1 MRIHRR
7 QFLKYC
13 MGSAAALGLPL
24 TVIGKLENAF
34 ADDTVELPK
43 VIWLNGANCTGC
55 TVSLANR
62 FSDGDVKD
70 VADLLLNYIDLVFH
84 PNLMGAAGDLA
95 VQQLET
101 AARGDYIL
109 AVDGGIPTAFGGHTC
124 LLWTDETGHEVT
136 AMEAVKKLAPNAAA
150 ILSIGTCASHGGM
163 PAGNPNPTGIVS
175 VSELIGKPTINLPGC
190 PIHPD
195 WIVWTVANLLAGVI
209 PPLDGAGRP
218 SELYHGAAESI
229 HKVCPRKGKP
239 KAVTFGQ
246 DNTCLKELG
255 CRGPETRAD
264 CPSRKWNNGT
274 NWCIGANAICLGC
287 TESGFPD
294 KYSPFY
300 KIEYA
305 YQPYDKPVEDPP
317 VDENPN
323 GETQVLSITKAEWRV
338 DNSELRVEGK
348 GKAAASVKVSDADSG
363 VIVGAVS
370 VASDGKWSLRQK
382 NPVPIPGRV
391 KVDSSGESIIGNVRN
406 APASSGTPTD
416 DTTNPFRIKKAEWK
430 FEKSELKVEGEGEI
444 QASVEIFD
452 ASSGAKLGKVTVAA
466 DGRWKFRQKNPGS
479 VPSRVRAKS
488 KGIWKE
494 LNVANANLSANR
506 MKNLIE
512 TLVSAA

>member
-62 FSDGDVKD
+62 FSDGAVKD

-101 AARGDYIL
+101 AAKGSYIL

-124 LLWTDETGHEVT
+124 LLWTDDKGHEVT
-136 AMEAVKKLAPNAAA
+136 AVEAVNKLAPNAAA

-163 PAGNPNPTGIVS
+163 PAGDPNPTGIVS

-209 PPLDGAGRP
+209 PKLDDDGRP

-229 HKVCPRKGKP
+229 HKICPRKGRP
-239 KAVTFGQ
+239 KATVFGQ
-246 DNTCLKELG
+246 DNTCLKDLG
-255 CRGPETRAD
+255 CRGPQTSAD
-264 CPSRKWNNGT
+264 CPSRQWNNGT

-294 KYSPFY
+294 KFSPFY
-300 KIEYA
+300 KMEYA
-305 YQPYDKPVEDPP
+305 YQNYDKPPEA
-317 VDENPN
+317 EYEYPN
-323 GETQVLSITKAEWRV
+323 DETQVLSLSITKSEWVV
-338 DNSELRVEGK
+338 DKSVLKVEGV
-348 GKAAASVKVSDADSG
+348 GKVAASVKVSDADSG
-363 VIVGAVS
+363 VLLGAVS
-370 VASDGKWSLRQK
+370 VAADGKWRFQT
-382 NPVPIPGRV
+382 NPNPIPGRV
-391 KVDSSGESIIGNVRN
+391 KVDSAGESVFGDVKN
-406 APASSGTPTD
+406 APADSGTPTD
-416 DTTNPFRIKKAEWK
+416 DTTNPFLIKKAEWK
-430 FEKSELKVEGEGEI
+430 FEKLELKVEGEGEI
-444 QASVEIFD
+444 QAEVEIFSG
-452 ASSGAKLGKVTVAA
+452 SSGPNLGTVTVAA
-466 DGRWKFRQKNPGS
+466 DGKWKFRQKDPGS
-479 VPSRVRAKS
+479 VPSIVRAKS

-494 LNVANANLSANR
+494 RDVKGANLSANR